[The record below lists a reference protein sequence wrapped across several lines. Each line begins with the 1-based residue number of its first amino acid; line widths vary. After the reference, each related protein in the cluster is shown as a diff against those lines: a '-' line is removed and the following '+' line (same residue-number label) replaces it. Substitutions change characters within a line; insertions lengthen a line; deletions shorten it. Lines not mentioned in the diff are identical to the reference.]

1 MKRNWYAVY
10 TRPQQEKKVASI
22 LSRKGIQNYYA
33 VNKVSCKNPSSK
45 KMVMEPLFNS
55 LVFVHINEGEMVTL
69 KRIPG
74 VVNFIYWISKPAV
87 IQNEE
92 ITAVQQFTSVYQ
104 NIRLEKCAVNV
115 TDMVRVTDDPVIS
128 FKDNAATIR
137 FQTLKIK
144 LPSLGYTMIAERE
157 KANNERIPE
166 VTHPVSSIK
175 QLDSFLS
182 N

>member
-10 TRPQQEKKVASI
+10 TRPRQEKKVASI
-22 LSRKGIQNYYA
+22 LSKKGINNYYP
-33 VNKVSCKNPSSK
+33 VNKVTGKHPAIK
-45 KMVMEPLFNS
+45 KMVSEPLFS
-55 LVFVHINEGEMVTL
+55 SFVFVYVSELEML
-69 KRIPG
+69 SLRDIPG
-74 VVNFIYWISKPAV
+74 VVNFIYWMSKPAV

-92 ITAVQQFTSVYQ
+92 INAVQQFTSAYQ
-104 NIRLEKCAVNV
+104 NIRLEKSAVN
-115 TDMVRVTDDPVIS
+115 TTEMVRITDDPIIS

-157 KANNERIPE
+157 KAVDERIPE
-166 VTHPVSSIK
+166 VTHSNSFNK

>member
-10 TRPQQEKKVASI
+10 TKSQQEKKVASI
-22 LSRKGIQNYYA
+22 LSKKGIQNYYA
-33 VNKVSCKNPSSK
+33 VNKVNSKSPSSK
-45 KMVMEPLFNS
+45 KMVMQPLFS
-55 LVFVHINEGEMVTL
+55 SVVFVHITEAEMLTL
-69 KRIPG
+69 KKIPG
-74 VVNFIYWISKPAV
+74 VINFVYWISKPAI
-87 IQNEE
+87 IQNDE
-92 ITAVQQFTSVYQ
+92 IAAVQQFTSVYQ
-104 NIRLEKCAVNV
+104 NIRLEKCGVNI
-115 TDMVRVTDDPVIS
+115 TDMIRITDDPVIS

-157 KANNERIPE
+157 KAANERIPE
-166 VTHPVSSIK
+166 VTHPLSLIK

>member
-1 MKRNWYAVY
+1 
-10 TRPQQEKKVASI
+10 
-22 LSRKGIQNYYA
+22 
-33 VNKVSCKNPSSK
+33 
-45 KMVMEPLFNS
+45 
-55 LVFVHINEGEMVTL
+55 
-69 KRIPG
+69 
-74 VVNFIYWISKPAV
+74 
-87 IQNEE
+87 
-92 ITAVQQFTSVYQ
+92 
-104 NIRLEKCAVNV
+104 
-115 TDMVRVTDDPVIS
+115 MVRVTDDPVIS